1 MSKINVVCYVHH
13 SKIKHHPLVDPA
25 TLSLSLS
32 LSLFSS
38 GLAKVIHVA
47 ATFGMV
53 VGSELH
59 ERAVLPKDHYIIQ
72 AFINSAVRYYLA
84 MRIAYTG
91 SYLESGGQ
99 GFPAPVVDS
108 PL

>member
-1 MSKINVVCYVHH
+1 M
-13 SKIKHHPLVDPA
+13 PA
-25 TLSLSLS
+25 
-32 LSLFSS
+32 

-72 AFINSAVRYYLA
+72 AFINSAVRYISVA
-84 MRIAYTG
+84 
-91 SYLESGGQ
+91 
-99 GFPAPVVDS
+99 
-108 PL
+108 